1 MKLAYFGIPHMGG
14 TYTVYKSLADG
25 LLPHGIDVHWVG
37 VGPSAQAAFD
47 DPKWSAERDRGVALA
62 TQTDDEQQQAAALR
76 EHLEAHQY
84 DGVFVNVL
92 AGRVPT
98 NVVRYLDARILR
110 ILIVHNITPGTYAA
124 ARAVRDHVH
133 ATIGVSPRIQ
143 ADLVRAYGFDAQRTW
158 AIPNA
163 IDLLAFQ
170 SAQHSTAPGSPLRLL
185 FLGRVVN
192 ADKGVFWLPKIMD
205 RLPPASCTLSI
216 VGDGPDGSAL
226 KQRCAHLGERV
237 RFLGRVAP
245 AEVPAVLANHDVFL
259 FPSRFE
265 GLGLSLVEAMAAG
278 CVPVA
283 SRIRQVTDFVVNDGE
298 NGLLFP
304 VGDVAGAAAAIQ
316 RLAEDRGLLAR
327 LSAAARQNA
336 AHRFDLPGMAR
347 AYAAVLNPIAANP
360 PLIAPAKAMADWS
373 YPRGLKPGLRTYLP
387 NGLKNLLR
395 VWRERLAV

>member
-1 MKLAYFGIPHMGG
+1 MKFTYFGIPHTGG
-14 TYTVYKSLADG
+14 THTVYCSLRDG
-25 LLPHGIDVHWVG
+25 LAAHGIQVSWVG
-37 VGPSAQAAFD
+37 TGSSAQAAFD
-47 DPKWSAERDRGVALA
+47 NPTWSHERAHGIAVA
-62 TQTDDEQQQAAALR
+62 TQTDDEQQQAVALR
-76 EHLEAHQY
+76 EHLEAGHY

-110 ILIVHNITPGTYAA
+110 IMIVHSITPGTYAA

-143 ADLVRAYGFDAQRTW
+143 ADLVRAHGFDAQRTW
-158 AIPNA
+158 AIPTA

-170 SAQHSTAPGSPLRLL
+170 SVQRRSEASSPLRLL

-192 ADKGVFWLPKIMD
+192 ADKGVFWLPNIMD
-205 RLPPASCTLSI
+205 RLPRASCILTI
-216 VGDGPDGSAL
+216 VGDGPDLSAL
-226 KQRCAHLGERV
+226 KQRCAHLGEQV
-237 RFLGRVAP
+237 RFLGRIAP
-245 AEVPAVLANHDVFL
+245 PEVPATLAKHDVFL
-259 FPSRFE
+259 FPSCFE

-298 NGLLFP
+298 NGLLFK

-327 LSAAARQNA
+327 LAVAARQNA
-336 AHRFDLPGMAR
+336 VHRFDLPGMVQ
-347 AYAAVLNPIAANP
+347 AYADVLNQIAANP
-360 PLIAPAKAMADWS
+360 PLIAPAKPMTDWN

-387 NGLKNLLR
+387 DGVKNLLR